1 MHSIIISDY
10 GVMLAKTGERLVIRG
25 PRPRLELIEGGPQ
38 LFLPLGLNHQ
48 RPTLTV
54 VTSDGIKTPPP
65 PLRRSSSGTHDPDRT
80 KTRAHNGDSG
90 HPTHSRENGAAAH
103 AGSVKNGA
111 AAHARLLK
119 KADEIEMPLFRVG
132 EIVITS
138 PGVAI
143 SADLIEACCERGIRI
158 SFLTRS
164 GKPFAM
170 LSSPMLTATVI
181 TRREQLAVYND
192 QRGVELARAIVRGK
206 LGNQASLLKY
216 FGKYLKES
224 NPTVFKQLSALAT
237 SLTKA
242 HNDVSRVEAP
252 NIDVAREALLSIE
265 GLAGRTYWKGV
276 RLLIPETYGFD
287 SREHRGAPDP
297 VNSALNYDYGILY
310 AQVWGAILNAGL
322 EPFAGFLHVD
332 RPGKPSLV
340 LDLIEEFRQPV
351 VDRAV
356 IAAIG
361 RGISIQTREGMLT
374 DESRRAIASAVL
386 ERIEGEVNFRGRRY
400 KLKSVIQMQA
410 RNVASFVRGGD
421 NYRTFSFKW

>member
-1 MHSIIISDY
+1 MNSVIISDY
-10 GVMLAKTGERLVIRG
+10 GVMLAKTSERLIIRG
-25 PRPRLELIEGGPQ
+25 PKPRLELIEGGPQ
-38 LFLPLGLNHQ
+38 LFLPLGVNNK
-48 RPTLTV
+48 RPTLSV
-54 VTSDGIKTPPP
+54 VTSDGVKAPPP
-65 PLRRSSSGTHDPDRT
+65 PLRRSTAD
-80 KTRAHNGDSG
+80 A
-90 HPTHSRENGAAAH
+90 NGA
-103 AGSVKNGA
+103 KPP
-111 AAHARLLK
+111 K
-119 KADEIEMPLFRVG
+119 KSADEIEMPLFRVG
-132 EIVITS
+132 EIVIGS

-143 SADLIEACCERGIRI
+143 SADLVEACCERGIRL
-158 SFLTRS
+158 SFLSRS
-164 GKPFAM
+164 GKPYAM

-181 TRREQLAVYND
+181 TRREQLAAYND
-192 QRGVELARAIVRGK
+192 ARGVELAKAIVRGK

-224 NPTVFKQLSALAT
+224 NPAAFDELSALAK
-237 SLTKA
+237 SLAKGRKDATRI
-242 HNDVSRVEAP
+242 NEP
-252 NIDVAREALLSIE
+252 NIDAARESLLSIE

-276 RLLIPETYGFD
+276 RLLVPESLGFE

-297 VNSALNYDYGILY
+297 VNSALNYGYGILY
-310 AQVWGAILNAGL
+310 TQVWGAIMNAGL

-340 LDLIEEFRQPV
+340 LDMVEEFRQPV

-361 RGISIQTREGMLT
+361 RGTAIETHEGMLT
-374 DESRRAIASAVL
+374 DDTRRAVASAVL

-400 KLKSVIQMQA
+400 KLKSVIQIQA

>member
-1 MHSIIISDY
+1 MNSVIISDY

-38 LFLPLGLNHQ
+38 LFLPLGINAK

-54 VTSDGIKTPPP
+54 LTSEGPKTPPL
-65 PLRRSSSGTHDPDRT
+65 PLRRSAPD
-80 KTRAHNGDSG
+80 ANG
-90 HPTHSRENGAAAH
+90 
-103 AGSVKNGA
+103 VKPP
-111 AAHARLLK
+111 K
-119 KADEIEMPLFRVG
+119 KSPDEIELPLFRVG
-132 EIVITS
+132 EIVISS

-143 SADLIEACCERGIRI
+143 SADLVEACCERGIRL

-164 GKPFAM
+164 GKPYAM

-181 TRREQLAVYND
+181 TRREQLAAYND
-192 QRGVELARAIVRGK
+192 SRGVELAKSIVRGK

-224 NPTVFKQLSALAT
+224 NPPVYDELTALAK
-237 SLTKA
+237 SLAKGRA
-242 HNDVSRVEAP
+242 DAKRIDEP
-252 NIDVAREALLSIE
+252 NIDAAREALLSIE

-276 RLLIPETYGFD
+276 RLLVPENLGFE

-297 VNSALNYDYGILY
+297 VNSALNYGYGILY
-310 AQVWGAILNAGL
+310 TQVWGAIMNAGL

-340 LDLIEEFRQPV
+340 LDMVEEFRQPV

-361 RGISIQTREGMLT
+361 RGTPIETHEGMLT
-374 DESRRAIASAVL
+374 DGTRRTVASAVL
-386 ERIEGEVNFRGRRY
+386 ERIESEVNFRGRRY
-400 KLKSVIQMQA
+400 KLKSVIQIQA
-410 RNVASFVRGGD
+410 RNLASFLREGD
-421 NYRTFSFKW
+421 SYRTFSFKW